1 MPRKMKVLA
10 HSKERIN
17 KKNKELKRAKK
28 IEKAK
33 GR

>member
-17 KKNKELKRAKK
+17 TKNKELKRAKK
-28 IEKAK
+28 IEKAR